1 VGINEEQ
8 RAHKQL
14 YWRFK
19 QQEALR
25 SGRWKMLRD
34 NRDAPARLFD
44 LTSDPAELRD
54 LSADYPE
61 EARKLVEQMNLIRD
75 RSE

>member
-1 VGINEEQ
+1 
-8 RAHKQL
+8 L

-25 SGRWKMLRD
+25 SGRWKLLRD

-54 LSADYPE
+54 LSAEYRE

-75 RSE
+75 GSE